1 MNYLESLLQTWT
13 HAPFAKALGWSLIHF
28 LWEGVAIALL
38 LAALLFLCRRGSAR
52 LRYALAC
59 LALIAMPVALGL
71 TFALSTPSRPATP
84 LLPRVD
90 LTDAGPIVTGQ
101 VSAPPSGG
109 SLKAVLPWVPPLW
122 MAGVLIFYLRS
133 LGGWMVAR
141 RLRSAGVYATGE
153 WRARLDSLRERLK
166 LSKPVVL
173 LESCQV
179 DVPVVMGFLR
189 PVILMPMGLLAGL
202 STDQLESILIHELA
216 HIRRWDYVVNLLQ
229 NLVEGL
235 LFYHPAVWWVSGQ
248 IRAERENCCDDVV
261 VNLKGDARGYAAA
274 LATLEQNRWPAS
286 ELALAATGGSL
297 MKRIRRLLQ
306 EPEGHRASAAPGL
319 VVGLLVVSL
328 GVAVASWQTTPSSA
342 PKPAPSQ
349 TLEFQI
355 LESHPLPSGF
365 AYAGKVGE
373 EDKAQLARLAANP
386 EAAAAPQASDA
397 RHNGLPQEQ
406 EMAYSAR
413 VAANQQSRKPVTLV
427 AQAAPVEDQSSPAT
441 PQAAMQER
449 QQKLRDQSQAV
460 SGVTGPYK
468 KWMNEDVA
476 YIITDE
482 ERAAY
487 KKLTTDEE
495 WEKFIEQ
502 FWLRRDPT
510 PGTPE
515 NEYRDEHYRR
525 IAYTNEHYSTS
536 QGLPG
541 WKTDRGRI
549 YIVYG
554 PPDEI
559 ESHPSGGNYQRPA
572 EQGGGTTTTVPFEQ
586 WRYRFIEG
594 VGTNVIIEF
603 VDPTKSGEY
612 RMTSDPNE
620 KNSDYI
626 EGYMTG
632 VKGAAAQLGV
642 HEPKAGATVQV
653 MSTATAAGGKAV
665 LVSVPLNAFGG
676 RLVNVMATITTAT
689 RRPVQAFEQTVPG
702 PAPMYSHF
710 VTLGAGSYVLKVLV
724 RDPSNGAIATDE
736 ITFEVK

>member
-1 MNYLESLLQTWT
+1 VVCL
-13 HAPFAKALGWSLIHF
+13 
-28 LWEGVAIALL
+28 VA
-38 LAALLFLCRRGSAR
+38 
-52 LRYALAC
+52 
-59 LALIAMPVALGL
+59 
-71 TFALSTPSRPATP
+71 
-84 LLPRVD
+84 
-90 LTDAGPIVTGQ
+90 TGQ
-101 VSAPPSGG
+101 QGDDPKKDTQKDDTKKAEPKK
-109 SLKAVLPWVPPLW
+109 SLKE
-122 MAGVLIFYLRS
+122 
-133 LGGWMVAR
+133 AR
-141 RLRSAGVYATGE
+141 ETI
-153 WRARLDSLRERLK
+153 AR
-166 LSKPVVL
+166 
-173 LESCQV
+173 
-179 DVPVVMGFLR
+179 
-189 PVILMPMGLLAGL
+189 PM
-202 STDQLESILIHELA
+202 S
-216 HIRRWDYVVNLLQ
+216 
-229 NLVEGL
+229 
-235 LFYHPAVWWVSGQ
+235 
-248 IRAERENCCDDVV
+248 
-261 VNLKGDARGYAAA
+261 
-274 LATLEQNRWPAS
+274 
-286 ELALAATGGSL
+286 
-297 MKRIRRLLQ
+297 
-306 EPEGHRASAAPGL
+306 
-319 VVGLLVVSL
+319 
-328 GVAVASWQTTPSSA
+328 
-342 PKPAPSQ
+342 
-349 TLEFQI
+349 
-355 LESHPLPSGF
+355 
-365 AYAGKVGE
+365 
-373 EDKAQLARLAANP
+373 
-386 EAAAAPQASDA
+386 
-397 RHNGLPQEQ
+397 
-406 EMAYSAR
+406 
-413 VAANQQSRKPVTLV
+413 
-427 AQAAPVEDQSSPAT
+427 
-441 PQAAMQER
+441 ER
-449 QQKLRDQSQAV
+449 QKKKNEEKLRKELE
-460 SGVTGPYK
+460 TPYR
-468 KWMNEDVA
+468 KWLNEDVA

-482 ERAAY
+482 ERSAF
-487 KKLTTDEE
+487 KRLQTDEE
-495 WEKFIEQ
+495 REQFIEQ